1 MLKEFGIYVDS
12 EIVYKGNF
20 SEVPSLYRENLISSL
35 EQWADILGNKSL
47 NELLY
52 SSFYWYY
59 NKTLYCSSCKEFF
72 DDEVKCLDCN
82 LELANKYFYDRNANI
97 DKIMDCIGMITRVTV
112 IE

>member
-1 MLKEFGIYVDS
+1 MLKEFGIYVDN

-20 SEVPSLYRENLISSL
+20 SEVPGLYRENLISSL
-35 EQWADILGNKSL
+35 DQWADTLSKKSL

-59 NKTLYCSSCKEFF
+59 KERLYCSSCKEFF
-72 DDEVKCLDCN
+72 DDGKKCEKCN
-82 LELANKYFYDRNANI
+82 FELVNKYFHDRNTSI
-97 DKIMDCIGMITRVTV
+97 DRIMDCIGMITRVAV